1 MRWPLVAIDSIK
13 SSEPYS
19 LVGGPFGSN
28 LTSRDYVDDGV
39 PVIRGGNLPDHTQFL
54 DDDFV
59 FVSEEKADQ
68 LRANLAFKGDVV
80 ITQRGTLGQVGLIP
94 EDSRFSRYVLSQ
106 SQMKLSVDRSKAC
119 ALYVY
124 YFFRLRDTVEHIRN
138 HDSSSGVPHINLAV
152 LKAMRIPLPTLD
164 EQRRIVEMVA
174 DYDHL
179 IDNNC
184 RRIKLLEDSVRLVF
198 DEWFVRGAR
207 DSWPTELLQE
217 VCMEDG
223 GIQTGPFGSQ
233 LHQSDYADEGV
244 PVVMPKDI
252 ARMRVDT
259 ATVARIPEHL
269 ADELGRHR
277 MQYGDIVFGRRGEIG
292 RRAYIGSRQDGYF
305 CGTGC
310 LRLRADPKRVN
321 SRFLFEMLGTSVV
334 AGEIANRA
342 KGSTMPNLSAG
353 ALQDVPIPLPPRVMQ
368 DRFAELAEDV
378 ADQIDVLDAQSR
390 KLRVARDLLLPRLMN
405 GAVEV

>member
-1 MRWPLVAIDSIK
+1 LLEIGLPPIDVQARIADRLS
-13 SSEPYS
+13 
-19 LVGGPFGSN
+19 V
-28 LTSRDYVDDGV
+28 
-39 PVIRGGNLPDHTQFL
+39 L
-54 DDDFV
+54 DD
-59 FVSEEKADQ
+59 
-68 LRANLAFKGDVV
+68 
-80 ITQRGTLGQVGLIP
+80 
-94 EDSRFSRYVLSQ
+94 
-106 SQMKLSVDRSKAC
+106 
-119 ALYVY
+119 
-124 YFFRLRDTVEHIRN
+124 
-138 HDSSSGVPHINLAV
+138 
-152 LKAMRIPLPTLD
+152 
-164 EQRRIVEMVA
+164 
-174 DYDHL
+174 L
-179 IDNNC
+179 IDNNR

-198 DEWFVRGAR
+198 EEWFVRGAS
-207 DSWPTELLQE
+207 DSWPTALLQE
-217 VCMEDG
+217 VCMEDS

-233 LHQSDYADEGV
+233 LHQCDYADEGV

-277 MQYGDIVFGRRGEIG
+277 MRRGDIVFGRRGEIG

-310 LRLRADPKRVN
+310 LRLRADPKGVN
-321 SRFLFEMLGTSVV
+321 SRFLFEMLGTSLV

-390 KLRVARDLLLPRLMN
+390 KLCVARDLLLPRLMN